1 MIQPQ
6 HKLSVEQA
14 TLAFDI
20 LDVMQKHFPENPE
33 LTITALKV
41 VLEATESSIKALEE
55 QE

>member
-14 TLAFDI
+14 NLAFDI
-20 LDVMQKHFPENPE
+20 LDAMQKHFPENPE

-41 VLEATESSIKALEE
+41 VLEATESSIKALEDSE
-55 QE
+55 